1 MYKPLDPCVTEEPV
15 RIDEARPELRP
26 GKGRVDH
33 AFVINGLIFVGPINK
48 AVATEKTTYVRH
60 FDMRK

>member
-1 MYKPLDPCVTEEPV
+1 MTEEPV

-33 AFVINGLIFVGPINK
+33 AFVINGVIFVGPINK